1 MNTRAITAHIP
12 NELAEQLVKIS
23 ARIDRPKGWVVKQ
36 ALTTWVELEE
46 KRHQLTMESL
56 TDVEANR
63 IVEHE
68 SIKIWAANLDKTVD

>member
-1 MNTRAITAHIP
+1 
-12 NELAEQLVKIS
+12 
-23 ARIDRPKGWVVKQ
+23 VKQ

>member
-12 NELAEQLVKIS
+12 NELAEQLDKIS
-23 ARIDRPKGWVVKQ
+23 ARIDRPKG
-36 ALTTWVELEE
+36 WVELEE

>member
-12 NELAEQLVKIS
+12 NELAEQLDKIS

-56 TDVEANR
+56 ADVEANR

>member
-12 NELAEQLVKIS
+12 NELAEQLDKIS
-23 ARIDRPKGWVVKQ
+23 ARIDRTKGWVVKQ
-36 ALTTWVELEE
+36 ALTIWVELEE

>member
-12 NELAEQLVKIS
+12 NELAEQLDKIS

-46 KRHQLTMESL
+46 KRHQLRHKPGRVCRHCRFL
-56 TDVEANR
+56 R
-63 IVEHE
+63 FRQI
-68 SIKIWAANLDKTVD
+68 AAP